1 MKKTILFFA
10 IFSLIFIDL
19 SYATELKI
27 SQFKKLTQTTQKY
40 NYTIISQCDKV
51 LINPYMRICYSYKY
65 RMPKFNFYKLNYKL
79 LNKNLKK
86 RLTFRNDKRISFG
99 YTSVKSFTHSGFDK
113 GHLAPDA
120 AYDFDIKILRF
131 TYLNSN
137 ILPEVPY
144 LNRYIISKIEKNFRD
159 EAIKNQKNALIITGG
174 INFKYNSDLNFYVP
188 EQIFKI
194 LIINKIRSIYI
205 FPNTKEYWEKWKIKR
220 KKDLKEIPLNDL
232 LKVFKKD
239 ISIRTLNKLG
249 IKFIKRRIK

>member
-1 MKKTILFFA
+1 
-10 IFSLIFIDL
+10 
-19 SYATELKI
+19 
-27 SQFKKLTQTTQKY
+27 
-40 NYTIISQCDKV
+40 
-51 LINPYMRICYSYKY
+51 
-65 RMPKFNFYKLNYKL
+65 